1 MIYARTRLKFDIISG
16 FKTVFLYYFYFNL
29 SKDKLLKIN
38 LSKDKK
44 NDFYMTTKQKFSLI
58 LLPTLDRDEI
68 RVPHA
73 CSFGFVCAPAAF
85 SYDNRFCMPI

>member
-16 FKTVFLYYFYFNL
+16 FKTVFLYYFYF
-29 SKDKLLKIN
+29 N